1 MTGGYGKG
9 KKIVSD
15 QCRLLSTTQRAH
27 SNHPEGFPFLA
38 SAWSVV
44 QPHDSPCTL
53 GMGSCVDGGRT
64 RMHQGLCAGN

>member
-27 SNHPEGFPFLA
+27 SNRPGGFPFLA
-38 SAWSVV
+38 SAWSVLR
-44 QPHDSPCTL
+44 PYSIAPAN
-53 GMGSCVDGGRT
+53 GGFTAFRYAA
-64 RMHQGLCAGN
+64 RAG